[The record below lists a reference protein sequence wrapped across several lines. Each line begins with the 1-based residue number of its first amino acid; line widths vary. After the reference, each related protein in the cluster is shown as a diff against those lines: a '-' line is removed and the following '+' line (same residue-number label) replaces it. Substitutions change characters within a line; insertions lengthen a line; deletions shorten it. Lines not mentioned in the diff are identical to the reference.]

1 MLNDPA
7 GFRVAAKVRY
17 PSTLGSP
24 RYLCGGVQYSG
35 VTHRSGDVV
44 RFQVIS
50 ERCCSD
56 NFRSIRGCFPM
67 LCQTSSLGK
76 KGQYLD

>member
-1 MLNDPA
+1 MPNDPA
-7 GFRVAAKVRY
+7 GFRVAVKVRY

-35 VTHRSGDVV
+35 ATHRSGDVV

-56 NFRSIRGCFPM
+56 NVRSIKWVFSNALPD
-67 LCQTSSLGK
+67 LVTGK
-76 KGQYLD
+76 EGPVP